1 MFLQRRIINGKT
13 YTYLEHSFRL
23 GERVQ
28 KASFILSKESEEY
41 NERIIEKIARARA
54 TYFKDAQ
61 TYFTEQE
68 LNEIEKE
75 KIFYQIFF
83 PALDP
88 KAQEEILAEFIRLF
102 LANSM
107 ELEGSTI
114 TPQLAES
121 IERQKKV
128 DLPESEVKLYQNSMR
143 VLIRTLSKG
152 SKDLRSVIQFQRLHQ
167 EIYEGIYP
175 HAGEF
180 KKQPNTFG
188 YIEKAITV
196 PPEKVRE
203 ELKRSLEHYKSRSQ
217 ESRTKDEGGIKY
229 PFLRPLLFH
238 LNYQKIHP
246 FADGNSRLGR
256 MVLVAQMFKL
266 NYPPLIF
273 KGDQSF
279 QIRETLVEYCN
290 NGHWDFCRLAME
302 QYLQT
307 AKKFW
312 RPMIR
317 KFLF

>member
-1 MFLQRRIINGKT
+1 MFLQKRVIHGKT

-28 KASFILSKESEEY
+28 KASFILDKENEEY
-41 NERIIEKIARARA
+41 NERIIGKIAAARA
-54 TYFKDAQ
+54 AYFKDKQ

-68 LNEIEKE
+68 INEIEKE
-75 KIFYQIFF
+75 KVFYQIFF
-83 PALDP
+83 PALDQ
-88 KAQEEILAEFIRLF
+88 KIQEEILAEFIRLF

-114 TPQLAES
+114 TPQLAEG
-121 IERQKKV
+121 IEKHNKI
-128 DLPESEVKLYQNSMR
+128 DLPESDVQLYHNSKRALLNAMNKE
-143 VLIRTLSKG
+143 LHKG
-152 SKDLRSVIQFQRLHQ
+152 FRSVIQFQHLHK
-167 EIYEGIYP
+167 EIYSGIYP
-175 HAGEF
+175 HAGDF
-180 KKQPNTFG
+180 KKQSNTFG
-188 YIEKAITV
+188 YIEKAATT
-196 PPEKVRE
+196 PPERVRE
-203 ELKRSLEHYKSRSQ
+203 ELKKSLEQYKRGSKS
-217 ESRTKDEGGIKY
+217 EGGKEY

-238 LNYQKIHP
+238 LNYQKAHP

-256 MVLVAQMFKL
+256 IVLVAQMFRL

-290 NGHWDFCRLAME
+290 NGHLDFCRLAME
-302 QYLQT
+302 QYLLT

-317 KFLF
+317 KFLL